1 MLRKIQAALAIASFC
16 FFAIYAFGA
25 AHPHR
30 QQVAQP
36 GNSNSTPVIVE
47 LFTSEGCSSCPPVDA
62 FLKKLDDTRHVE
74 GAEIIGIE
82 EHVDY
87 WDRLGWTDP
96 FSSHDWT
103 ERQQLYSRALRQ
115 EGIYTPQLIVN
126 GSVELRAISNRDAVQ
141 RTVEAAKKSAAEL
154 QLSVITLSPKS
165 AQLSFIAKNLPQEA
179 GSAELWLAV
188 TERGLSSNVLR
199 GENEGRNLV
208 HAAILRSLTRVSAA
222 GKFSVSSAATT
233 ATVSLKPSWRPEN
246 LRFVIFLQDRKSL
259 RILGAAAASG
269 ARQSNAD

>member
-1 MLRKIQAALAIASFC
+1 MLRKIQAALALASLC

-25 AHPHR
+25 AHPYGR
-30 QQVAQP
+30 QVAQP

-126 GSVELRAISNRDAVQ
+126 GTVVLRAISNRDAVQ
-141 RTVEAAKKSAAEL
+141 RIVEAAKKSAAEL
-154 QLSVITLSPKS
+154 QLSVITLSQSPLNFRS
-165 AQLSFIAKNLPQEA
+165 LPRICRQA
-179 GSAELWLAV
+179 VLPNWLAV

-233 ATVSLKPSWRPEN
+233 ATVSLSHPAA
-246 LRFVIFLQDRKSL
+246 RKSPL
-259 RILGAAAASG
+259 RDISPRPQISAYTGAAAASG

>member
-1 MLRKIQAALAIASFC
+1 MLRKIQAALALASLC

-25 AHPHR
+25 AHPSS
-30 QQVAQP
+30 QQGAQP
-36 GNSNSTPVIVE
+36 GNSNPTPVIVE

-74 GAEIIGIE
+74 GVEIIGIE

-103 ERQQLYSRALRQ
+103 ERQRLYSRALRQ

-126 GSVELRAISNRDAVQ
+126 GTVELRAISNRDAVQ
-141 RTVEAAKKSAAEL
+141 RIVEAAKKSAAEL

-165 AQLSFIAKNLPQEA
+165 AQLSFTAKNLPEA

-222 GKFSVSSAATT
+222 GKFSVSTAAAT
-233 ATVSLKPSWRPEN
+233 ATVSLKPSWQPEN